1 MNAARVWPLAIAGVL
16 AVTVVANVVLLRAA
30 SGPDAA
36 TPEPDYYRRAL
47 AWDSTQAERAR
58 SARLGWRSSS
68 EFTVAD
74 GTTHVRVTLRDSLG
88 VAVRGASVTA
98 TGVHNLAPTRP
109 EHWTL
114 VETDPGRYEAAVSLP
129 HGGRWEV
136 TVAATRDSERFV
148 GLGHAESPG
157 AGR

>member
-30 SGPDAA
+30 SGPEAA

-74 GTTHVRVTLRDSLG
+74 GATHMRVTLQDSLG
-88 VAVRGASVTA
+88 VAVRGAAVTA
-98 TGVHNLAPTRP
+98 TGVHNLAPTHP

-114 VETDPGRYEAAVSLP
+114 VETEPGRYEAPVSLP
-129 HGGRWEV
+129 RAGRWEV
-136 TVAATRDSERFV
+136 TVTATRDTERFV

-157 AGR
+157 GGR